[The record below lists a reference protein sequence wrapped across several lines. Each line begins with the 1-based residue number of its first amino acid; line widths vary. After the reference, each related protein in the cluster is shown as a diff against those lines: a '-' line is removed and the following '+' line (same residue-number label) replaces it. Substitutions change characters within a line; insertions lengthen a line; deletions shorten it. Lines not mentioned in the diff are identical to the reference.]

1 MYKKNFIIFK
11 KCCVVYISNVYMI
24 KLFDKENVME
34 LFVIR
39 SIEKEKKRLNL
50 NEIEIFKYVIKINRY
65 FK

>member
-1 MYKKNFIIFK
+1 
-11 KCCVVYISNVYMI
+11 MI

>member
-1 MYKKNFIIFK
+1 
-11 KCCVVYISNVYMI
+11 MI

-39 SIEKEKKRLNL
+39 IIEKEKKRLNL
-50 NEIEIFKYVIKINRY
+50 NELEMFKYVIKINRY